1 MADLLWKSDA
11 SPTQWSAPSVFSV
24 GYPTAGDLATNTHPT
39 HVGGAWFEGVYR
51 ELRTVI
57 ATAGLVFDPSDTGQL
72 LQAITEILKPTF
84 ELREDGSFELREDG
98 SIELRN

>member
-1 MADLLWKSDA
+1 MADLLWQKNA
-11 SPTQWSAPSVFSV
+11 APAPWAAPSKSSV
-24 GYPTAGDLATNTHPT
+24 GYPSAGDLATGTHPT
-39 HVGGAWFEGVYR
+39 HIGAPWFLGVYQ

-57 ATAGLVFDPSDTGQL
+57 AAAGLVFDPSDTTQL

-98 SIELRN
+98 GLELRN

>member
-1 MADLLWKSDA
+1 MADLVWQDDA
-11 SPTQWSAPSVFSV
+11 GPTEWQAPVAFSI
-24 GYPTAGDLATNTHPT
+24 GYPQAGDLSTNTHPT
-39 HVGGAWFEGVYR
+39 HIGAPWFLGAYLEI
-51 ELRTVI
+51 RTVI
-57 ATAGLVFDPSDTGQL
+57 AAAGLVFDPTNTGQL

>member
-1 MADLLWKSDA
+1 MADMLWKNSA
-11 SPTQWSAPSVFSV
+11 FPSQWSAPPRFSI
-24 GYPTAGDLATNTHPT
+24 GYPTAGDLTTLHPPT
-39 HVGGAWFEGVYR
+39 VPGAQWYQAAYL

-57 ATAGLVFDPSDTGQL
+57 ATAGLVFDPTDTGQL
-72 LQAITEILKPTF
+72 LQAIRLILRPTF

>member
-1 MADLLWKSDA
+1 MADLLWKGDA
-11 SPTQWSAPSVFSV
+11 APTPWAPPSHFSQ
-24 GYPTAGDLATNTHPT
+24 GYPTSGDLATNTPPT
-39 HVGGAWFEGVYR
+39 HIGAAWFVGTYE
-51 ELRTVI
+51 EIRTVI
-57 ATAGLVFDPSDTGQL
+57 AAAGLQFDPTNTGQL

>member
-11 SPTQWSAPSVFSV
+11 GPAPWEAPSAFSV
-24 GYPTAGDLATNTHPT
+24 GYPQSGDLSTNTHPT
-39 HVGGAWFEGVYR
+39 HIGGPWFLGAYQEI
-51 ELRTVI
+51 RTVI
-57 ATAGLVFDPSDTGQL
+57 AAAGLVFDPTNTGQL
-72 LQAITEILKPTF
+72 LMAIIEILKPTF